1 MLVVY
6 KQQQYVRY
14 YLFFY
19 KSFVFVTLNQY
30 LDDMVIL
37 YLSQFVTRGYHSAV
51 DSLSKAR

>member
-1 MLVVY
+1 MY
-6 KQQQYVRY
+6 GIIY
-14 YLFFY
+14 FFTNP
-19 KSFVFVTLNQY
+19 FVFVTLNQY